1 MNRRLELAFHNLDGM
16 RQAILTGP
24 AAGDHVF
31 VDIATGALPMNEA
44 ILQEAMRRGYS
55 MTLAVDAAGVMSF
68 GTPECETR
76 FRQATEETS
85 RDPRGGNSTPRP
97 IGGGSDVQPTSATAA
112 RNTQAAS
119 EGSDA
124 LLAAVGRINRAQERI
139 KDSFFVHFKDVGTL
153 LVAGTVADDRARRVF
168 GGIGQL
174 LGAGRGNP
182 SSRVVLTAA
191 SSVHAM
197 ARELLTAHDHGATPC
212 HVADIPLPDSAEIQ
226 AFLSRAKDR
235 HGLLGR
241 VEPVA
246 ATLVLRSYTLTRIS
260 ETLRRIISDGGRDL
274 TAVIGGE
281 ADEEKLREAQK
292 RLDAMVGLSELKGE
306 LAKIVKE
313 LAAIH
318 DALKRGQSNEPT
330 STHFALLG
338 RPGTGKTQ
346 VAQIVAALLHACGL
360 RRRNHCTR
368 ATTADIVGQYN
379 SGEAIQNIRRLMRE
393 AADGVLFIDEAYT
406 LAENEW
412 GRQAI
417 DVLIAEMEERRGS
430 LTVILAGYPDR
441 MQRLFEA
448 NDGLRSRLAHIFRLP
463 DYTPDELCEILDRQL
478 RSASIPVADDARA
491 AAHAIV
497 RREATRRHS
506 NGRDVRNLFE
516 RWKREMLVNSAP
528 SLERSHIA
536 DPRRP
541 DRAAAEQLMGQY
553 TRKFKGLPE
562 IEAWMRETML
572 TSFDALGSGR
582 LPRTPRLVFAGPP
595 GTGKTESAREI
606 GNFLRACGV
615 LRDGRVIEVSLKD
628 FTSQFSG
635 GAHERTER
643 HFRDAAECILFIDEI
658 YSFVDDQQGRGV
670 LDQIVASLTNPE
682 FENVAVV
689 IAGYEDRMPDV
700 YRANAGL
707 KDRFDRVL
715 RFSWPDTPTLASIA
729 LERLRRDLGREP
741 VEADLEAVR
750 GAVERAISAQ
760 RQLPGFAGA
769 RTAKKV
775 SDEINAKIAARGGGA
790 RVTVDDVPA
799 APAGPALSEIVAR
812 YLEEHPHSMA
822 AAEVLE
828 EILAGVKLHSRRP
841 ASKALGLCIV
851 GNPGSG
857 KSSFVRWFANAL
869 SARDG
874 MAPLPMIERSAQ
886 SLQGT
891 YLGHAQQNVRDVFEQ
906 ARGGWIFLDEFH
918 ALRTLP
924 NTHASLYSQEI
935 AREIVAQMTAPA
947 NIGTKVVIA
956 GYPDEI
962 GGALELDPGLPGR
975 FERVFRLPDPSD
987 EALARAAYRRLSVE
1001 YGGTGSVSYEVLESV
1016 LLEYFATRRRAE
1028 GAGFS
1033 GYRAADSFAERVATN
1048 AMLRADGDDER
1059 FVIELDDILGA
1070 LRK

>member
-1 MNRRLELAFHNLDGM
+1 VNRRLELAFHNLDGM

-44 ILQEAMRRGYS
+44 ILQEALRRGYA
-55 MTLAVDAAGVMSF
+55 MTLSVDAAGVISF

-76 FRQATEETS
+76 FQQANNETS

-97 IGGGSDVQPTSATAA
+97 IRGDSDAQPTSATAERNA
-112 RNTQAAS
+112 RIAGESA
-119 EGSDA
+119 DA
-124 LLAAVGRINRAQERI
+124 LLAAIGRIDRAQQKI
-139 KDSFFVHFKDVGTL
+139 TDSFFIHFSDVGTL
-153 LVAGTVADDRARRVF
+153 LVAGTVANDRARQVF
-168 GGIGQL
+168 GGIGKL
-174 LGAGRGNP
+174 LSAGRGNP

-191 SSVHAM
+191 SSVHAE
-197 ARELLTAHDHGATPC
+197 ARALLTAHDHGATPC
-212 HVADIPLPDSAEIQ
+212 HVADIPLPDAAEIQ
-226 AFLSRAKDR
+226 EFLSRAKEK
-235 HGLLGR
+235 HALLGG
-241 VEPVA
+241 VQPVA
-246 ATLVLRSYTLTRIS
+246 TMLVQRGYTLTRIS

-281 ADEEKLREAQK
+281 ADEQKLREAQK

-318 DALKRGQSNEPT
+318 DALKRGQISEPT

-360 RRRNHCTR
+360 RRRNHCIR
-368 ATTADIVGQYN
+368 ATSADIIGQFN
-379 SGEAIQNIRRLMRE
+379 SGEAIQNIRRLMKE

-406 LAENEW
+406 LAENDW

-430 LTVILAGYPDR
+430 LTVILAGYPAR

-448 NDGLRSRLAHIFRLP
+448 NEGLRSRLAHISRLP
-463 DYTPDELCEILDRQL
+463 DYTSDELCEILDRQL
-478 RSASIPVADDARA
+478 RSASISVADDARE

-497 RREATRRHS
+497 RREATRCHS
-506 NGRDVRNLFE
+506 NGRDVRNLFDRWNRE
-516 RWKREMLVNSAP
+516 RLASGAP
-528 SLERSHIA
+528 TLERSHIT
-536 DPRRP
+536 DPRQP
-541 DRAAAEQLMGQY
+541 DRAAAEQRMDQY
-553 TRKFKGLPE
+553 ARRFKGLPE
-562 IEAWMRETML
+562 IESWMRQTML

-582 LPRTPRLVFAGPP
+582 LPRAPRLIFAGPP

-615 LRDGRVIEVSLKD
+615 LRDGRVVETSLKD

-643 HFRDAAECILFIDEI
+643 HFRDAAESVLFIDEI
-658 YSFVDDQQGRGV
+658 YSFVDDPQGRGV

-689 IAGYEDRMPDV
+689 IAGYEERMPDV
-700 YRANAGL
+700 FRANAGL

-715 RFSWPDTPTLASIA
+715 RFSWPDTPTLAAIA
-729 LERLRRDLGREP
+729 LDRLRRDFGREP
-741 VEADLEAVR
+741 ATQDLEAVR
-750 GAVERAISAQ
+750 GAVERAIKAE

-775 SDEINAKIAARGGGA
+775 SDAINAKIAERGGGA
-790 RVTVDDVPA
+790 RVMVDDVPA
-799 APAGPALSEIVAR
+799 TPAGPALSEIVAR
-812 YLEEHPHSMA
+812 YLREHPSSTA
-822 AAEVLE
+822 AAEVLH
-828 EILAGVKLHSRRP
+828 EILAAVKLHSRMP

-857 KSSFVRWFANAL
+857 KSTFVRWFINAL
-869 SARDG
+869 SKRDG
-874 MAPLPMIERSAQ
+874 MAPVPWIERSAQ

-918 ALRTLP
+918 ALRAMP
-924 NTHASLYSQEI
+924 NTQSSLYSQEI
-935 AREIVAQMTAPA
+935 AREIVAQMTAPS

-956 GYPDEI
+956 GYPDELE
-962 GGALELDPGLPGR
+962 GALGLDPGLPSR

-1001 YGGTGSVSYEVLESV
+1001 YGGSGSVSYETLESV
-1016 LLEYFATRRRAE
+1016 LLEYFTSRRRAE

-1033 GYRAADSFAERVATN
+1033 GYRVADSFAERVATN
-1048 AMLRADGDDER
+1048 AIRRADGDDER

-1070 LRK
+1070 LRT

>member
-1 MNRRLELAFHNLDGM
+1 VNRRLELAFHNLDGM

-31 VDIATGALPMNEA
+31 VDIATGSLPMNEA
-44 ILQEAMRRGYS
+44 ILQEAMRRRYG
-55 MTLAVDAAGVMSF
+55 MTLSVDAAGVISF
-68 GTPECETR
+68 GTPECERR
-76 FRQATEETS
+76 FRQAADETS
-85 RDPRGGNSTPRP
+85 RDPRAGNSTPRP
-97 IGGGSDVQPTSATAA
+97 IGGGSGTQPTSANAERSA
-112 RNTQAAS
+112 QNAS

-124 LLAAVGRINRAQERI
+124 LLAAIGRIDRVQA
-139 KDSFFVHFKDVGTL
+139 KLPDSFFIHFKDVGTL
-153 LVAGTVADDRARRVF
+153 LVAGTLPSDRARKVF
-168 GGIGQL
+168 GEIGKL

-182 SSRVVLTAA
+182 SSRVVLTAGLA
-191 SSVHAM
+191 VHAE
-197 ARELLTAHDHGATPC
+197 ARNLLTAHDHGATPC
-212 HVADIPLPDSAEIQ
+212 HVADIPFPDSAEIKD
-226 AFLSRAKDR
+226 FLSRAKER
-235 HGLLGR
+235 HGLLGG

-246 ATLVLRSYTLTRIS
+246 AMLVQRGYTLTRIS
-260 ETLRRIISDGGRDL
+260 ETLRRIVSDGGRDL

-292 RLDAMVGLSELKGE
+292 RLDAMVGLSDLKGE

-313 LAAIH
+313 LAAIQ
-318 DALKRGQSNEPT
+318 DALKRGQITEPA

-346 VAQIVAALLHACGL
+346 VAQIVAAMLHACGL

-379 SGEAIQNIRRLMRE
+379 SGEAIQNIRRLMQE

-406 LAENEW
+406 LAENDW

-448 NDGLRSRLAHIFRLP
+448 NEGLRSRLANIFRLP
-463 DYTPDELCEILDRQL
+463 DYSPDELCEILDRQL
-478 RSASIPVADDARA
+478 RSASVPVADDARA

-516 RWKREMLVNSAP
+516 RWNRERLVSREQTLQLP
-528 SLERSHIA
+528 HIT

-541 DRAAAEQLMGQY
+541 DRAAAEQRMGQY

-689 IAGYEDRMPDV
+689 IAGYEERMPDV

-707 KDRFDRVL
+707 KDKFDRVL
-715 RFSWPDTPTLASIA
+715 RFTWPDTPTLASIA
-729 LERLRRDLGREP
+729 LERLRRDLEREP
-741 VEADLEAVR
+741 AAADLEAVR
-750 GAVERAISAQ
+750 GAVERAINAQ

-812 YLEEHPHSMA
+812 YLEEHPNSTA
-822 AAEVLE
+822 AAEVLQ
-828 EILAGVKLHSRRP
+828 EILASVKLHSRKS

-857 KSSFVRWFANAL
+857 KSTFVKWFIDAL
-869 SARDG
+869 SEREG
-874 MAPLPMIERSAQ
+874 MAPLPMTARSAQ

-891 YLGHAQQNVRDVFEQ
+891 YLGHAQQNVRDMFEQ

-918 ALRTLP
+918 ALRGTQ
-924 NTHASLYSQEI
+924 NSQTNLYSQEI
-935 AREIVAQMTAPA
+935 AQELVAQMTAPS

-962 GGALELDPGLPGR
+962 QAALDLDPGLHSR
-975 FERVFRLPDPSD
+975 FDQVFQLPDPSD
-987 EALARAAYRRLSVE
+987 EALARAAYRRLADE
-1001 YGGTGSVSYEVLESV
+1001 YGGTASVSYETLKSI
-1016 LLEYFATRRRAE
+1016 LLEYFASRRLEE
-1028 GAGFS
+1028 GARLS
-1033 GYRAADSFAERVATN
+1033 GYRAADAFAKRVATK
-1048 AMLRADGDDER
+1048 AMKRADGHDER